1 MAATAFSR
9 VDFGVVGRARGTGRT
24 GSAVAAS
31 AYNLCGR
38 LEAGGRAYDYSRKRA
53 EHVGGCVMLPAGSPP
68 EFHSPGA
75 LWRAAEAAERRCD
88 AQLARQVLVSIPR
101 EVPPGHR
108 LAWVQAIAQPWV
120 DDGAAVQIDLHAP
133 RAADGGE
140 QPHAHLLLTLRRV
153 TDQGLA
159 TVKVREWNQQW
170 REDGG
175 RAERRRIQERANG
188 WLAAHGVDARIDLR
202 SLAEQGHNRLPEP
215 MAPRQDWQR
224 WMREG
229 GDADRA
235 PPTVAAVMRHRCQR
249 AALAHADAEA
259 TRAASE
265 VAELAGELARAPE
278 GPRGGS
284 PEVFEQGQGGQRA
297 PTPPPEAEEGA
308 AQPPPSTQAFDPA
321 QRVTDAGAPARGGA
335 RGVLPIGGSGGTE
348 AADSDM
354 IAPLDPSRPGD
365 VARFLA
371 DFGRLL
377 ARRATRAAAAEEEAR
392 RRGQFPGGQQATDW
406 GQWLRDWLADLRR
419 IVTRAQRE
427 ERRLGAREAVAEVK
441 AERAAGAPSTT
452 RRRAMPVAGRPSVQD
467 TPLPPRGIRAEAMRR
482 LLAAEDVA
490 PDPAARDAARRVTAA
505 AAWSDEATLAA
516 AAAGDLEGA
525 REAAKA
531 WHREQEQQ
539 ARPVARRRGARP
551 AAPQGP

>member
-1 MAATAFSR
+1 MAAAAFSR
-9 VDFGVVGRARGTGRT
+9 VDFGVVGRARGTGRA

-53 EHVGGCVMLPAGSPP
+53 EHVGGCVMLPAGAPP
-68 EFHSPGA
+68 EFRSPGA

-101 EVPPGHR
+101 EVPPEHR
-108 LAWVQAIAQPWV
+108 LAWVEAIAQPWV

-140 QPHAHLLLTLRRV
+140 QPHAHLLLTLRRLS
-153 TDQGLA
+153 DAGFA
-159 TVKVREWNQQW
+159 PVKSREWNQAW

-175 RAERRRIQERANG
+175 RAERRRIQERANA
-188 WLAAHGVDARIDLR
+188 WLAAHGVGAQIDLR
-202 SLAEQGHNRLPEP
+202 SLAEQGEVRPPEP
-215 MAPRQDWQR
+215 TAPRQDWQR

-235 PPTVAAVMRHRCQR
+235 PPTVAAVMRHRGQR

-259 TRAASE
+259 THAAAE
-265 VAELAGELARAPE
+265 VADLVGELARAPE
-278 GPRGGS
+278 GPRGGT
-284 PEVFEQGQGGQRA
+284 PEVFEQGPGDQRA
-297 PTPPPEAEEGA
+297 PATLPEATGEA
-308 AQPPPSTQAFDPA
+308 SQPPPPVQAPNPTQRA
-321 QRVTDAGAPARGGA
+321 TDAGALPRGGL

-377 ARRATRAAAAEEEAR
+377 ARRAARAAAAEEEAR
-392 RRGQFPGGQQATDW
+392 RRGQFPGGQLATDW

-427 ERRLGAREAVAEVK
+427 ERRLGAREAIAEVK
-441 AERAAGAPSTT
+441 AERAPRATARRVPPVVA
-452 RRRAMPVAGRPSVQD
+452 RPPAERRAK
-467 TPLPPRGIRAEAMRR
+467 AMRR
-482 LLAAEDVA
+482 LLAAEDAA
-490 PDPAARDAARRVTAA
+490 PDLATRNAARRVTAA
-505 AAWSDEATLAA
+505 AASGDGATLAA
-516 AAAGDLEGA
+516 AAASDLEGA
-525 REAAKA
+525 RKAAEA
-531 WHREQEQQ
+531 WHRERERQT
-539 ARPVARRRGARP
+539 RP
-551 AAPQGP
+551 AARHRAPAGPTGPRGP